1 MIRLQNVI
9 NTNDSLQVTYVRED
23 DIDQRSGIME
33 ARTVDIPHGI
43 LDPRLMADLVDSV
56 EQIIEEVRVLR
67 RLPDPELE
75 PR

>member
-9 NTNDSLQVTYVRED
+9 NTNESLQVTYIRED
-23 DIDQRSGIME
+23 DIDSRTGIME
-33 ARTVDIPHGI
+33 ARTLDIPHEV
-43 LDPRLMADLVDSV
+43 LDPRLIADLIDAV

-67 RLPDPELE
+67 RLPEPSLE